1 MEFWG
6 HTLWYRSKVLIL
18 FQGKGFLLGA
28 SRPPDIIVFNPC
40 STVIPVEIV
49 SAWGIIK
56 KNPDVGLGVVGTKR
70 WK

>member
-1 MEFWG
+1 M
-6 HTLWYRSKVLIL
+6 
-18 FQGKGFLLGA
+18 LGA

-56 KNPDVGLGVVGTKR
+56 KNPDVGLGEVGTKR
-70 WK
+70 